1 MEQGHLAA
9 HIRRMRLVYRD
20 QRDALAEVLT
30 RHAGDALRVI
40 VPDQGMH
47 LVADFR
53 GGLDDRVIEAAALRS
68 GIVVRAMSRL
78 YLAAPRRSA
87 LMLGFSG
94 FPRPL
99 IVPAAARLG
108 RLVARMAERPRPRL
122 SQHLRDH
129 VNE

>member
-1 MEQGHLAA
+1 
-9 HIRRMRLVYRD
+9 
-20 QRDALAEVLT
+20 
-30 RHAGDALRVI
+30 
-40 VPDQGMH
+40 MH
-47 LVADFR
+47 LVADLQ
-53 GGLDDRVIEAAALRS
+53 GGLDDSTIEAAALRS

-108 RLVARMAERPRPRL
+108 RLVARIAERPTPRL
-122 SQHLRDH
+122 SQ
-129 VNE
+129 NPS